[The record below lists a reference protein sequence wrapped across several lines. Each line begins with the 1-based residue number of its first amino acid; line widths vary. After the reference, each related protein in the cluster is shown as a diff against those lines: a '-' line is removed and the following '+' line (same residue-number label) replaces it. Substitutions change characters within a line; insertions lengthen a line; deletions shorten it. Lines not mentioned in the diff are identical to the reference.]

1 MMNVT
6 WPLLRDVLHL
16 FYPPTCLHCGSGLI
30 HIKEPICISCLSQ
43 LPFTQFEKIP
53 DNPTE
58 RALTGRLPIQ
68 SAASLLHFSKGKIT
82 QSLLH
87 ALKYKNE
94 QALGIWLGKLAA
106 YSMQQSGRF
115 EQIDYLLPV
124 PMHPA
129 KEKKRGYNQ
138 AALIAAGMASVM
150 QIPVLSK
157 ETVQCK
163 KTETQTRKSRTD
175 RWLNVADCF
184 FINRPEQLNQ
194 TSILL
199 VDDVLTTGATLEAFG
214 RSLFACQPRRL
225 SVYTIA
231 YADA

>member
-6 WPLLRDVLHL
+6 WPLLRNVLHL

-30 HIKEPICISCLSQ
+30 HTKEPICISCLSQ

-94 QALGIWLGKLAA
+94 QALGVWFGKLAA

-124 PMHPA
+124 PMHPT

-163 KTETQTRKSRTD
+163 KTETQTRKSRTE

-214 RSLFACQPRRL
+214 RTLFACQPSRL